1 MMKIRVLI
9 IIIIIVS
16 VFFKLLRHSQTCFI
30 ADEDL
35 DIGFN

>member
-1 MMKIRVLI
+1 MMRILVLVI
-9 IIIIIVS
+9 IIIIAS
-16 VFFKLLRHSQTCFI
+16 VLFQLLRHSQTCFI